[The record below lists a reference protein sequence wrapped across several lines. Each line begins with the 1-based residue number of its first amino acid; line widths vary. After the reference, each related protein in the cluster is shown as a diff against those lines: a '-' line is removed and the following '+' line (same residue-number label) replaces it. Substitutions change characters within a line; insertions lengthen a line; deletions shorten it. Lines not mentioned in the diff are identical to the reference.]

1 MDQPPAIELR
11 GLRRHFGERTVLRD
25 VSLQVPAGSTLA
37 VLGRNGAGK
46 STLLRI
52 LATLLRPHAGEV
64 LVFGEALPRR
74 GFAVRGRLGLLAH
87 DPLLYRDLSGRENL
101 GYHAR
106 LHGVG
111 SERVEELLEA
121 VGMRERADEPV
132 RLLSRGMVQ
141 RLAVCRAVLHG
152 PSLLLLDEP
161 LANLDPAAD
170 RARRAADR
178 ARVRG
183 HARADEPRS
192 AGRARRGR
200 PGARAR
206 GRAGGVPDQPGQGGP
221 GGGEAA
227 VRMRTVLT
235 VLRKDLLLELRG
247 FETLPAMVLFAI
259 VTFVIFH
266 FGLNRDTIDGQLAA
280 GVLTVTLLF
289 AAMLGIN
296 RLFVAEREQGGFDA
310 FLLAPVDR
318 SALLVAKAIALFLFL
333 VVLEVI
339 AVPAF
344 GLLLLGPSLGP
355 RLPGLIA
362 VLALG
367 DVALAVIGTLVS
379 AIAVQTR
386 ARDLI
391 GPIIGLPL
399 LLPALIG
406 MARGV
411 GPLLAVHGSASP
423 PGRWVAILALY
434 DVVFAL
440 LSYAVFDFLLED

>member
-1 MDQPPAIELR
+1 L
-11 GLRRHFGERTVLRD
+11 
-25 VSLQVPAGSTLA
+25 
-37 VLGRNGAGK
+37 
-46 STLLRI
+46 
-52 LATLLRPHAGEV
+52 
-64 LVFGEALPRR
+64 
-74 GFAVRGRLGLLAH
+74 
-87 DPLLYRDLSGRENL
+87 
-101 GYHAR
+101 
-106 LHGVG
+106 
-111 SERVEELLEA
+111 
-121 VGMRERADEPV
+121 
-132 RLLSRGMVQ
+132 
-141 RLAVCRAVLHG
+141 
-152 PSLLLLDEP
+152 
-161 LANLDPAAD
+161 
-170 RARRAADR
+170 
-178 ARVRG
+178 
-183 HARADEPRS
+183 
-192 AGRARRGR
+192 
-200 PGARAR
+200 
-206 GRAGGVPDQPGQGGP
+206 
-221 GGGEAA
+221 
-227 VRMRTVLT
+227 RTVLT

-266 FGLNRDTIDGQLAA
+266 FGLNQDTIDGQLAA

-318 SALLVAKAIALFLFL
+318 SALLVAKATALFLFL

-355 RLPGLIA
+355 PLLGLIA
-362 VLALG
+362 LLMLG
-367 DVALAVIGTLVS
+367 NIALAVIGTLVS

-406 MARGV
+406 MARGA
-411 GPLLAVHGSASP
+411 GPLLATHGASWP